1 MIFRS
6 AGSFPWIRKFPA
18 WIKTGRTRK
27 GPAGFFYF
35 FASITQN
42 PPERSSFSTEA

>member
-1 MIFRS
+1 MDKKVSRMDKNR
-6 AGSFPWIRKFPA
+6 PDPQRP
-18 WIKTGRTRK
+18 GR
-27 GPAGFFYF
+27 FFYF